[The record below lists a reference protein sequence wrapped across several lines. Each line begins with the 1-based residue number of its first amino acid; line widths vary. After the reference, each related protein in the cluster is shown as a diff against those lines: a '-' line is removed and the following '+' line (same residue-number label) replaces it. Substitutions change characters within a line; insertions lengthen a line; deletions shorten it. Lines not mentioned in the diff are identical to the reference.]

1 MNTYAEAISWIH
13 SQLKYGINLGLAR
26 MEWLLKELGNPEK
39 KLKAI
44 HVAGTNG
51 KGSTVTF
58 LRSILN
64 EAGYDVGTFTSPYI
78 ETFNER
84 ISVNGSPIADD
95 DLIELTRV
103 IKPLVEELE
112 KGEGGPPTEFE
123 IITAMALYYFGN
135 IRQVDFTIL
144 EVGLGGRYDSTNI
157 IQPLAGIIT
166 NIGKDHINILGDTI
180 GKIAYEKAGIIK
192 EGIPLFTGAKQREA
206 LSVIREE
213 TKKKQAELFQLGSDF
228 SIEHNESIPSGE
240 KFTFQSKETTY
251 ENLKLSLLGRH
262 QTENAA
268 LAVASLLYMK
278 EKKLLQLHEKDIRA
292 GLKKAYW
299 PGRMEVLREH
309 PTVIL
314 DGAHNAEGLE
324 AFLSTMKER
333 YSERK
338 VQVIFAAL
346 EDKDLSHMLPLFKK
360 INAQVTFTEFEFPRA
375 ASALKLKEIAQMED
389 AVMESNW
396 RALAERMFNELH
408 PEDVLA
414 VTGSLYFISE
424 VKPFIVELLKEKYQI

>member
-1 MNTYAEAISWIH
+1 MNTYSEAISWIH
-13 SQLKYGINLGLAR
+13 SRLKHGINLGLAR
-26 MEWLLKELGNPEK
+26 MEWLLQEMGNPEK
-39 KLKAI
+39 KLKVI

-64 EAGYDVGTFTSPYI
+64 ESGYDVGTFTSPYI

-84 ISVNGSPIADD
+84 ISINGYPISDD
-95 DLIELTRV
+95 DLIELTRI
-103 IKPLVEELE
+103 IKPLAEELE
-112 KGEGGPPTEFE
+112 KGEWGPPTEFE

-157 IQPLAGIIT
+157 IRPLAGIIT

-192 EGIPLFTGAKQREA
+192 EGIPLFTGAKQEEA

-213 TKKKQAELFQLGSDF
+213 TEKKQADLFQLGSDF
-228 SIEHNESIPSGE
+228 SIENNESVPGGE
-240 KFTFQSKETTY
+240 KFTFLSKELTY
-251 ENLKLSLLGRH
+251 ENLKVSLLGRH

-268 LAVASLLYMK
+268 LAVVSLLYMK
-278 EKKLLQLHEKDIRA
+278 EKNLLQLHEKDIRA

-299 PGRMEVLREH
+299 PGRMEVLQDH

-314 DGAHNAEGLE
+314 DGAHNTEGLE

-333 YSERK
+333 YREK
-338 VQVIFAAL
+338 KIKVIFAAL
-346 EDKDLSHMLPLFKK
+346 EDKDLSYMLPLFKK

-375 ASALKLKEIAQMED
+375 ASATKLKEIAQIED
-389 AVMESNW
+389 AAIENDW
-396 RALAERMFNELH
+396 RSLTKRMVNELN

-424 VKPFIVELLKEKYQI
+424 VKPFIVGLLRGRY